1 MSILAFEG
9 REELVRRLDAAVI
22 QTEVHAVTDAVK
34 NTLVDM
40 IGERRL
46 VLPADLKQCCN
57 DAYARRLLYHSEDH
71 GYVVVAMIWGPE
83 QGTALHD
90 HDGVWCVEGV
100 LEGEIDVTQYAPME
114 EDGERWR
121 FEPEQT
127 ITAGVGTSGTLIPP
141 FEYHTIANRQADA
154 TSVTVHVYG
163 HELQKA
169 HIFEPEGDGWYRR
182 VVKQLGYSA

>member
-1 MSILAFEG
+1 MSIPAFEG
-9 REELVRRLDAAVI
+9 REELVRRLDAAVVLNEV
-22 QTEVHAVTDAVK
+22 QEVTESVK
-34 NTLVDM
+34 TTLVDM

-46 VLPADLKQCCN
+46 ALPTELKQSEG
-57 DAYARRLLYHSEDH
+57 DAYARRLLYHSEEH

-100 LEGEIDVTQYAPME
+100 LEGEIDVTQYAPVAE
-114 EDGERWR
+114 EGERWR
-121 FEPEQT
+121 FEPEKT

-141 FEYHTIANRQADA
+141 FEYHTIANSQADD

-169 HIFEPEGDGWYRR
+169 HIFEPQGDGWYRR